1 MCGSEREKKVEQQ
14 NNKQTK
20 QTKLNF
26 QTHGEEEEREK
37 KKSFIFSFFFFIHVF
52 QFISLICF
60 VYLI

>member
-37 KKSFIFSFFFFIHVF
+37 KNLSFFPFSFLYMYFNLFH
-52 QFISLICF
+52 
-60 VYLI
+60 

>member
-1 MCGSEREKKVEQQ
+1 MEVREKVEQQ

-26 QTHGEEEEREK
+26 QTHGEEEEK
-37 KKSFIFSFFFFIHVF
+37 KKSFIFTFLFIHVF